1 MPVCAPVA
9 MEAVR
14 PVRTPLYG
22 AHMKLGAHMVNFHG
36 YELPIRY
43 KTIQGEHL
51 ACRSEAGLFD
61 VSHMGFFSFEGPRVR
76 EWLSSVSTQD
86 VTKFDANRCGYTH
99 FLDASGYIIDDMIFA
114 VSSEEVIYGV
124 PNASMVD
131 VVREWLTQQNPSEMG
146 IMITDLSDQTSILAL
161 QGPHAPEIAKLVFGE
176 RGYPGR
182 FRCGTIPDNPWGFKG
197 WIQGTGYTGEEGVE
211 IFIPNDIAVDVW
223 NVIMEQGADLGVTPV
238 GLGARDTLRLEK
250 GYLLSGQDFLW
261 PGLGDGLLGPLPA
274 KYLCRTSLE
283 ANIPFGL
290 NLDHNFIGKDAMI
303 RGKATNTL
311 WMGLMCTGKGPSP
324 RTGHEVHSS
333 PVEDSLIG
341 FVTSGAPSPS
351 LGVGIG
357 MAYMENVA
365 EGDTVFI
372 KTSPRRIIE
381 AKVKAPPFV

>member
-1 MPVCAPVA
+1 

-146 IMITDLSDQTSILAL
+146 IKITDLSNQTSILAL

-211 IFIPNDIAVDVW
+211 IFIPNEIAVDVW

-261 PGLGDGLLGPLPA
+261 PGLGDDHLGPLPA
-274 KYLCRTSLE
+274 EYLCRTSLE

>member
-1 MPVCAPVA
+1 

-146 IMITDLSDQTSILAL
+146 IKITDLSNQTSILAL
-161 QGPHAPEIAKLVFGE
+161 QGPQAPGIAKLVFGE

-211 IFIPNDIAVDVW
+211 IFIPNEIAVDVW

-261 PGLGDGLLGPLPA
+261 PGLGDDHLGPLPA
-274 KYLCRTSLE
+274 EYLCRTSLE

>member
-1 MPVCAPVA
+1 M
-9 MEAVR
+9 

-61 VSHMGFFSFEGPRVR
+61 VSHMGFFSFEGPRVK

-146 IMITDLSDQTSILAL
+146 IKITDLSDQTSILAL

-211 IFIPNDIAVDVW
+211 IFIPNEIATDVW
-223 NVIMEQGADLGVTPV
+223 NVIMEQGAYLGVTPV

-261 PGLGDGLLGPLPA
+261 PGLGDDHLGPLPA
-274 KYLCRTSLE
+274 EYLCRTSLE

-303 RGKATNTL
+303 GSADTNTL

>member
-1 MPVCAPVA
+1 MD
-9 MEAVR
+9 AVG

-22 AHMKLGAHMVNFHG
+22 AHIELGAHMVDFHG

-43 KTIQGEHL
+43 QTIQGEHL
-51 ACRSEAGLFD
+51 ACRSAAGLFD
-61 VSHMGFFSFEGPRVR
+61 VSHMGFFCFEGPGVR

-86 VTKFDANRCGYTH
+86 VTKFDTNRCGYTH

-131 VVREWLTQQNPSEMG
+131 VVRKWLMEQNPSEKG
-146 IMITDLSDQTSILAL
+146 ITITDLSNQTSILAL
-161 QGPHAPEIAKLVFGE
+161 QGPRAPEIAKLVFGE

-182 FRCGTIPDNPWGFKG
+182 FRCGDIPDNPSGFQG

-211 IFIPNDIAVDVW
+211 IFIPNEIATDVW
-223 NVIMEQGADLGVTPV
+223 NALMEQGADLGVTPV

-261 PGLGDGLLGPLPA
+261 PGLGHDHQGSLPA
-274 KYLCRTSLE
+274 GYLSRTSLE

-333 PVEDSLIG
+333 PVGDSLIG
-341 FVTSGAPSPS
+341 LVTSGAPSPS

>member
-1 MPVCAPVA
+1 

-146 IMITDLSDQTSILAL
+146 IEITDLSDQTSILAL

-211 IFIPNDIAVDVW
+211 IFIPNEIATDVW

-261 PGLGDGLLGPLPA
+261 PGLGDDHLGPLPA
-274 KYLCRTSLE
+274 EYLHRTSLE

>member
-1 MPVCAPVA
+1 

-22 AHMKLGAHMVNFHG
+22 AHMELGAHMVNFHG

-211 IFIPNDIAVDVW
+211 IFIPNEIAVDVW

-261 PGLGDGLLGPLPA
+261 PGLGDDHLGPLPA
-274 KYLCRTSLE
+274 EYLCRTSLE

-372 KTSPRRIIE
+372 KTSPRRLIE

>member
-1 MPVCAPVA
+1 

-131 VVREWLTQQNPSEMG
+131 VVREWSTQQNPSEMG

-211 IFIPNDIAVDVW
+211 IFIPNEIAVDVW

-261 PGLGDGLLGPLPA
+261 PGLGDDHLGPLPA
-274 KYLCRTSLE
+274 EYLCRTSLE

>member
-1 MPVCAPVA
+1 

-211 IFIPNDIAVDVW
+211 IFIPNEIAVDVW

-261 PGLGDGLLGPLPA
+261 PGLGDDHLGPLPA
-274 KYLCRTSLE
+274 EYLCRTSLE

>member
-1 MPVCAPVA
+1 

-211 IFIPNDIAVDVW
+211 IFIPNEIAVDVW

-261 PGLGDGLLGPLPA
+261 PGLGDDHLGPLPA
-274 KYLCRTSLE
+274 EYLCRTSLE

-333 PVEDSLIG
+333 PIEDSLIG

>member
-1 MPVCAPVA
+1 
-9 MEAVR
+9 MEAVG

-22 AHMKLGAHMVNFHG
+22 AHMELGAHMVNFHG

-146 IMITDLSDQTSILAL
+146 IKITDLSNQTSILAL

-211 IFIPNDIAVDVW
+211 IFIPNEIATDVW

-261 PGLGDGLLGPLPA
+261 PGLGDDHLGPLPA
-274 KYLCRTSLE
+274 EYLSRTSLE

-303 RGKATNTL
+303 GGKATNSL
-311 WMGLMCTGKGPSP
+311 WMGLICMGKGPSP

-333 PVEDSLIG
+333 PVEDSLVG

>member
-1 MPVCAPVA
+1 

-22 AHMKLGAHMVNFHG
+22 AHMELGAHMVNFHG

-86 VTKFDANRCGYTH
+86 VTKFDASRCGYTH

-114 VSSEEVIYGV
+114 VSSEEAIYGV

-131 VVREWLTQQNPSEMG
+131 VVREWLTLQNPCEMG
-146 IMITDLSDQTSILAL
+146 IKITDLSNQTSILAL
-161 QGPHAPEIAKLVFGE
+161 QGPQAPRIAKLVFGE

-211 IFIPNDIAVDVW
+211 IFIPNEIATDVW

-261 PGLGDGLLGPLPA
+261 PGLGDDHVGPLPA
-274 KYLCRTSLE
+274 EYLSRTTLE
-283 ANIPFGL
+283 TNIPFGL
-290 NLDHNFIGKDAMI
+290 NLDHNFVGKDAMI
-303 RGKATNTL
+303 RGKATNSL

-333 PVEDSLIG
+333 PGEDSLVG

-372 KTSPRRIIE
+372 KTSPRRLIE

>member
-1 MPVCAPVA
+1 

-182 FRCGTIPDNPWGFKG
+182 FRCGTISDNPWGFKG

-211 IFIPNDIAVDVW
+211 IFIPNEIATDVW

-261 PGLGDGLLGPLPA
+261 PGLGDDHVGPLPA
-274 KYLCRTSLE
+274 EYLSRTSLE
-283 ANIPFGL
+283 TNIPFGL

-333 PVEDSLIG
+333 PIEDSLIG

-372 KTSPRRIIE
+372 KTSPRRLIE

>member
-1 MPVCAPVA
+1 

-51 ACRSEAGLFD
+51 ACRSGAGLFD

-86 VTKFDANRCGYTH
+86 VTRFDANRCGYTH

-114 VSSEEVIYGV
+114 VSSEEAIYGV

-211 IFIPNDIAVDVW
+211 IFIPNEIAVDVW

-261 PGLGDGLLGPLPA
+261 PGLGDDHLGPLPA
-274 KYLCRTSLE
+274 EYLCRTSLE

>member
-1 MPVCAPVA
+1 
-9 MEAVR
+9 MEAVG

-22 AHMKLGAHMVNFHG
+22 AHMELGAHMVNFHG

-146 IMITDLSDQTSILAL
+146 IKITDLSNQTSILAL

-211 IFIPNDIAVDVW
+211 IFIPNEIATDVW

-261 PGLGDGLLGPLPA
+261 PGLGDDHLGPLPA
-274 KYLCRTSLE
+274 EYLCRTSLE

>member
-1 MPVCAPVA
+1 MD
-9 MEAVR
+9 AVG

-22 AHMKLGAHMVNFHG
+22 AHMELGAHMVDFHG
-36 YELPIRY
+36 HELPIRY
-43 KTIQGEHL
+43 QTIQGEHL
-51 ACRSEAGLFD
+51 ACRNAAGLFD
-61 VSHMGFFSFEGPRVR
+61 VSHMGFFCFEGPRVR

-86 VTKFDANRCGYTH
+86 VTKFDTNRCGYTH

-131 VVREWLTQQNPSEMG
+131 VVRKWLMKQNPSEKG
-146 IMITDLSDQTSILAL
+146 ITITDLSNQTSILAL
-161 QGPHAPEIAKLVFGE
+161 QGPRAPEIAKLVFGE

-182 FRCGTIPDNPWGFKG
+182 FRCGDIPDNPSGFQG

-211 IFIPNDIAVDVW
+211 IFIPNEIATNVW
-223 NVIMEQGADLGVTPV
+223 NALMEQGADLGVTPV

-261 PGLGDGLLGPLPA
+261 PGLGYDHQGPLPA
-274 KYLCRTSLE
+274 GYLSRTTLE
-283 ANIPFGL
+283 TNIPFGL

-303 RGKATNTL
+303 GSGDTNTL
-311 WMGLMCTGKGPSP
+311 WMGLMCMGKGPSP

-333 PVEDSLIG
+333 PFGDSLIG

-357 MAYMENVA
+357 MAYMENVM
-365 EGDTVFI
+365 EGDTVYI

-381 AKVKAPPFV
+381 AKVRAPPFV

>member
-1 MPVCAPVA
+1 
-9 MEAVR
+9 MEAVG

-22 AHMKLGAHMVNFHG
+22 AHMELGAHMVNFHG

-51 ACRSEAGLFD
+51 ACRSGAGLFD

-86 VTKFDANRCGYTH
+86 VTRFDANRCGYTH

-146 IMITDLSDQTSILAL
+146 IKITDLSNQTSILAL
-161 QGPHAPEIAKLVFGE
+161 QGPQAPGIAKLVFGE

-182 FRCGTIPDNPWGFKG
+182 FRCGTISDNPWGFKG

-211 IFIPNDIAVDVW
+211 IFIPNEIATDVW

-261 PGLGDGLLGPLPA
+261 PGLGDDHLGPLPA
-274 KYLCRTSLE
+274 EYLCRTSLE

-372 KTSPRRIIE
+372 KTSPRRLIE

>member
-1 MPVCAPVA
+1 

-146 IMITDLSDQTSILAL
+146 IKITDLSDQTSILAL

-211 IFIPNDIAVDVW
+211 IFIPNEIATDVW

-261 PGLGDGLLGPLPA
+261 PGLGDDHVGPLPA
-274 KYLCRTSLE
+274 EYLSRTSLE
-283 ANIPFGL
+283 TNIPFGL

-333 PVEDSLIG
+333 PIEDSLIG

>member
-1 MPVCAPVA
+1 

-86 VTKFDANRCGYTH
+86 VTKFDASRCGYTH

-146 IMITDLSDQTSILAL
+146 IKITDLSDQTSILAL

-211 IFIPNDIAVDVW
+211 IFIPNEIAVDVW

-250 GYLLSGQDFLW
+250 GYLLSGKDFLW
-261 PGLGDGLLGPLPA
+261 PGLGDDHLGPLPA
-274 KYLCRTSLE
+274 EYLCRTSLE

-311 WMGLMCTGKGPSP
+311 WLGLMCTGKGPSP

>member
-1 MPVCAPVA
+1 

-146 IMITDLSDQTSILAL
+146 IKITDLSNQTSILAL

-211 IFIPNDIAVDVW
+211 IFIPNEIATDVW

-261 PGLGDGLLGPLPA
+261 PGLGDDHLGPLPA
-274 KYLCRTSLE
+274 EYLCRTSLE

-341 FVTSGAPSPS
+341 FITSGAPSPS

>member
-1 MPVCAPVA
+1 

-146 IMITDLSDQTSILAL
+146 IKITDLSNQTSILAL
-161 QGPHAPEIAKLVFGE
+161 QGPHAPETAKLVFGE

-211 IFIPNDIAVDVW
+211 IFIPNEIATDVW

-261 PGLGDGLLGPLPA
+261 PGLGDDHLGPLPA
-274 KYLCRTSLE
+274 EYLCRTSLE

>member
-1 MPVCAPVA
+1 

-114 VSSEEVIYGV
+114 VSSEEAIYGV

-211 IFIPNDIAVDVW
+211 IFIPNEIAVDVW

-261 PGLGDGLLGPLPA
+261 PGLGDDHLGPLPA
-274 KYLCRTSLE
+274 EYLCRTSLE

>member
-1 MPVCAPVA
+1 

-146 IMITDLSDQTSILAL
+146 IKITDLSSQTSILAL

-211 IFIPNDIAVDVW
+211 IFIPNEIAVDVW

-261 PGLGDGLLGPLPA
+261 PGLGDDHVGPLPA
-274 KYLCRTSLE
+274 EYLSRTSLE
-283 ANIPFGL
+283 TNIPFGL

>member
-1 MPVCAPVA
+1 

-22 AHMKLGAHMVNFHG
+22 AHMELGAHMVNFHG

-61 VSHMGFFSFEGPRVR
+61 VSHMGFFSFEGPRVK

-86 VTKFDANRCGYTH
+86 VTKFDASRCGYTH

-161 QGPHAPEIAKLVFGE
+161 QGPQAPRIAKLVFGE

-211 IFIPNDIAVDVW
+211 IFIPNEIATDVW

-261 PGLGDGLLGPLPA
+261 PGLGDDHVGPLPA
-274 KYLCRTSLE
+274 EYLSRTTLE
-283 ANIPFGL
+283 TNIPFGL
-290 NLDHNFIGKDAMI
+290 NLDHNFVGKDAMI
-303 RGKATNTL
+303 RGKATNSL

-333 PVEDSLIG
+333 PGEDSLVG

-372 KTSPRRIIE
+372 KTSPRRLIE

>member
-1 MPVCAPVA
+1 

-211 IFIPNDIAVDVW
+211 IFIPNEIATDVW

-261 PGLGDGLLGPLPA
+261 PGLGDDHVGPLPA
-274 KYLCRTSLE
+274 EYLSRTSLE
-283 ANIPFGL
+283 TNIPFGL

>member
-1 MPVCAPVA
+1 

-146 IMITDLSDQTSILAL
+146 IKITDLSNQTSILAL

-211 IFIPNDIAVDVW
+211 IFIPNEIAADVW

-261 PGLGDGLLGPLPA
+261 PGLGDDHLGPLPA
-274 KYLCRTSLE
+274 EYLCRTSLE

>member
-1 MPVCAPVA
+1 MA
-9 MEAVR
+9 MEAVG
-14 PVRTPLYG
+14 PIRTPLYG
-22 AHMKLGAHMVNFHG
+22 AHMELGAHMVNFHG

-43 KTIQGEHL
+43 KTIQSEHL

-146 IMITDLSDQTSILAL
+146 IKITDLSDQTSILAL

-211 IFIPNDIAVDVW
+211 IFIPNEIATDVW

-261 PGLGDGLLGPLPA
+261 PGLGDDHLGPLPA
-274 KYLCRTSLE
+274 EYLSRTSLE

-311 WMGLMCTGKGPSP
+311 WLGLMCTGKGPSP

>member
-1 MPVCAPVA
+1 
-9 MEAVR
+9 MEAVG

-22 AHMKLGAHMVNFHG
+22 AHMELGAHMVNFHG

-114 VSSEEVIYGV
+114 VSSEEAIYGV

-146 IMITDLSDQTSILAL
+146 IKITDLSDQTSILAL
-161 QGPHAPEIAKLVFGE
+161 QGPHAPGIAKLVFGE

-211 IFIPNDIAVDVW
+211 IFIPNEIAVDVW

-261 PGLGDGLLGPLPA
+261 PGLGDDHLGPLPA
-274 KYLCRTSLE
+274 EYLCRTSLE

-333 PVEDSLIG
+333 PVEDSLVG

>member
-1 MPVCAPVA
+1 

-261 PGLGDGLLGPLPA
+261 PGLGDGHLGPLPA

>member
-1 MPVCAPVA
+1 

-261 PGLGDGLLGPLPA
+261 PGLCDDHLGPLPA
-274 KYLCRTSLE
+274 EYLCRTSLE

-372 KTSPRRIIE
+372 KTSPRRLIE

>member
-1 MPVCAPVA
+1 

-22 AHMKLGAHMVNFHG
+22 AHMELGAHMVNFHG

-114 VSSEEVIYGV
+114 VSSEEAIYGV

-211 IFIPNDIAVDVW
+211 IFIPNEIAVDVW

-261 PGLGDGLLGPLPA
+261 PGLGDDHLGPLPA
-274 KYLCRTSLE
+274 EYLCRTSLE

-333 PVEDSLIG
+333 PVEDSLVG

-357 MAYMENVA
+357 MAYMENVV

-372 KTSPRRIIE
+372 KTSPRRLIE

>member
-1 MPVCAPVA
+1 

-161 QGPHAPEIAKLVFGE
+161 QGPHAPETAKLVFGE

-211 IFIPNDIAVDVW
+211 IFIPNEIAVDVW

-261 PGLGDGLLGPLPA
+261 PGLGDDHLGPLPA
-274 KYLCRTSLE
+274 EYLCRTSLE

>member
-1 MPVCAPVA
+1 
-9 MEAVR
+9 MEAVG
-14 PVRTPLYG
+14 PIRTPLYG
-22 AHMKLGAHMVNFHG
+22 AHMELGAHMVNFHG

-146 IMITDLSDQTSILAL
+146 IKITDLSDQTSILAL

-211 IFIPNDIAVDVW
+211 IFIPNEIATDVW

-261 PGLGDGLLGPLPA
+261 PGLGDDHLGPLPA
-274 KYLCRTSLE
+274 EYLCRTSLE